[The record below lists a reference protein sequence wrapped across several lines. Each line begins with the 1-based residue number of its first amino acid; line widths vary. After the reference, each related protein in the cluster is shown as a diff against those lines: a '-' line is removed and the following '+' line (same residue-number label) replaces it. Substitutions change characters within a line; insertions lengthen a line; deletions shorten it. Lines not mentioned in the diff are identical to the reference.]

1 MFTTV
6 TDPAE
11 QRPAEL
17 LSRQF
22 RAPAP
27 NRLWVADITFVRTWQ
42 GFCYTAF
49 VTDACARKVVGWA
62 VAASMR
68 TEDLPLQAFE
78 HAVWQANSD
87 VSGLVHHSD
96 RGSQYYRWYVPSGWP
111 SLGSPPRW
119 ARGNSYDNALAEAV
133 NAAYR
138 TELINRGKPW
148 QTVALHRRRRASHR
162 PMGVLVQR
170 GTPARDPRLRS
181 TSRVRG
187 RPHRRLTPSEPAYP
201 GPRNRV
207 GAKPEYF
214 NQGRTTKP
222 QPAGRWPPA

>member
-1 MFTTV
+1 VFTTV

-27 NRLWVADITFVRTWQ
+27 NRLWVADITVVRTWQ

-148 QTVALHRRRRASHR
+148 RCIDDVELATAQWVFWYNEERLHETLGYVPPAEYEAARTGASH
-162 PMGVLVQR
+162 PASQR
-170 GTPARDPRLRS
+170 TPALA
-181 TSRVRG
+181 T
-187 RPHRRLTPSEPAYP
+187 E
-201 GPRNRV
+201 
-207 GAKPEYF
+207 
-214 NQGRTTKP
+214 
-222 QPAGRWPPA
+222 